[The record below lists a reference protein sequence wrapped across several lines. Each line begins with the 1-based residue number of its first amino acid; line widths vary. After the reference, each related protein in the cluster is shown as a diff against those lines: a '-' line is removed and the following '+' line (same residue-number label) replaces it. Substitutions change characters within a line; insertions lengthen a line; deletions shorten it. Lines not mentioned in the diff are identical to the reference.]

1 MSEVELKYCN
11 KCVYYETCKT
21 VIRAGLKH
29 KNKKFPEIG
38 ECELYK
44 PKEEEKMQSERR
56 HEKMN
61 CNDCA
66 YYKICKSL
74 NNTGIFAKFPKV
86 DFCPLFEPNSEEK
99 FKESE
104 KKKMQPAVSTAL
116 QAILVDRGYKV
127 LEITTFSGAKF
138 VGTNIQIKF
147 NNFLLTK
154 CVYCNDEFFSTI
166 QNISEVRI
174 LFFS

>member
-1 MSEVELKYCN
+1 MK
-11 KCVYYETCKT
+11 
-21 VIRAGLKH
+21 
-29 KNKKFPEIG
+29 
-38 ECELYK
+38 
-44 PKEEEKMQSERR
+44 
-56 HEKMN
+56 

-66 YYKICKSL
+66 HYKICKSL

-99 FKESE
+99 VKE
-104 KKKMQPAVSTAL
+104 KMQSAVSTAL
-116 QAILVDRGYKV
+116 QAILAGRGYKV
-127 LEITTFSGAKF
+127 LEITTFSGIKF

-147 NNFLLTK
+147 NNALLIK
-154 CVYCNDEFFSTI
+154 CVYCNDELFSTI